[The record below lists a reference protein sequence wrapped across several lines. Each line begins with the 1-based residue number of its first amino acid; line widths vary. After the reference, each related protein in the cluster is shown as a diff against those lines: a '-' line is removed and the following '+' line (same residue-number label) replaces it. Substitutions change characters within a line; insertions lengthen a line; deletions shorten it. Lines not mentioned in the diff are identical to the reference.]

1 MKHKCLR
8 KVEISIPSELGY
20 EKTVMAAVTDLAQK
34 MDFSTE
40 RIDNLKTALSEAVI
54 NAIEHGNQLKAELGV
69 QTIACL
75 ETEGLVLKVVDQAR
89 CPLPSLPA
97 FRVERADNRG
107 WGLLLIQNLM
117 DEVKAITTP
126 GRNELQM
133 IMYR

>member
-1 MKHKCLR
+1 MKHKCLK

-34 MDFSTE
+34 MGFSAE
-40 RIDNLKTALSEAVI
+40 RIDDLKTALSEAVI
-54 NAIEHGNQLKAELGV
+54 NAIEHGNQLRIELGV
-69 QTIACL
+69 QTIVCL
-75 ETEGLVLKVVDQAR
+75 ETEGLILKVVDQAQH
-89 CPLPSLPA
+89 PLPSLPG
-97 FRVERADNRG
+97 FRLERTDNRG

-126 GRNELQM
+126 DRNELQM